1 LARVNEV
8 TENQNIDILGLKKS
22 LPEFQVNGFLNA
34 LNNNRVAP
42 LTLLSGPS
50 PAVNLNFALWS
61 SALLLCLKP
70 SRPCGECS
78 ACVKLSKLSHESFL
92 KIAPEKGS
100 IKVEQAHELIE
111 FLRLRPWSG
120 NQVILIESAHLMT
133 VQAANAL
140 LKSFEEPPPST
151 YFFLVS
157 EQNRMILPTIRSRS
171 QKIFLAKAPHSSLVE
186 ETDLIK
192 ASQEL
197 LSMISKGEISNAL
210 DRLSELDI
218 EKAEMLSLLQSWQN
232 TLANVLKKQIAG
244 ANVLHSKQNLSS
256 QKISHALKIISQAFK
271 ECRGPVDWSLLL
283 HSLLIKLNRSLA
295 GVQL

>member
-1 LARVNEV
+1 MARVNEV
-8 TENQNIDILGLKKS
+8 IENQNIDILGLQKT
-22 LPEFQVNGFLNA
+22 LPEFQTRGFLQA
-34 LNNNRVAP
+34 ITNNRVAP

-50 PAVNLNFALWS
+50 PTVNLNFALW
-61 SALLLCLKP
+61 ATAHLLCLVQRK
-70 SRPCGECS
+70 PCGECS
-78 ACVKLSKLSHESFL
+78 ACIKLSKLSHESFL

-120 NQVILIESAHLMT
+120 NQVVLIESAHLMT

-157 EQNRMILPTIRSRS
+157 EQSRMILPTIRSRS
-171 QKIFLAKAPHSSLVE
+171 QKIFLAKAPLSEVTE
-186 ETDLIK
+186 DTELIK
-192 ASQEL
+192 ASAEL
-197 LSMISKGEISNAL
+197 LNLISKGDVTSAL
-210 DRLSELDI
+210 DRLAELSI
-218 EKAEMLSLLQSWQN
+218 EKAEMLPMLQSWQS
-232 TLANVLKKQIAG
+232 TLAQL
-244 ANVLHSKQNLSS
+244 LKQNLTKANQS
-256 QKISHALKIISQAFK
+256 QASTQKFSQALKIISQAYR

-283 HSLLIKLNRSLA
+283 HSLLIRLNRSLA